1 MGVTIHFE
9 GQLLSNVVYD
19 DLIATITAIAERQ
32 NWLTAVM
39 ESAEVTLLR
48 VRDEKDWDYTGSVKG
63 SQSTWMTTAIRFA
76 SNSTDNCIC
85 KSSPRLSLQ
94 ESSAT

>member
-32 NWLTAVM
+32 NWLTAVI

-48 VRDEKDWDYTGSVKG
+48 VCDEKDWITRD
-63 SQSTWMTTAIRFA
+63 QSRARSPLGGFGLTEI
-76 SNSTDNCIC
+76 NSAL
-85 KSSPRLSLQ
+85 LS
-94 ESSAT
+94 